1 MKKHMCKEPVI
12 VCDLKKGWL
21 ILLVSAVFISATG
34 YSQHQGYRPVGDL
47 GAFERQF
54 AAESSKIAS
63 IESTFTQEKVLT
75 ALTEKITSTGKFWF
89 KRSNKV
95 RIEYLKPYTYTM
107 IMNGDKMLF
116 RDDQKEN
123 MVNVRSNKLFQ
134 QINQIMIDCVQGTV
148 LESKDFNVKVFEDE
162 KTYLLEMD
170 PTTRSL
176 REFFSTIVL
185 KVDKKDFAANSIEMN
200 ERSGDRTTILFKDK
214 KLNAQFS
221 DAVFAF

>member
-1 MKKHMCKEPVI
+1 MKKHMYKGAAF
-12 VCDLKKGWL
+12 VCELNMRWM
-21 ILLVSAVFISATG
+21 ILFVWATFMSLAA

-47 GAFERQF
+47 GAFKKQF

-95 RIEYLKPYTYTM
+95 RIEYIKPYTYTM

-123 MVNVRSNKLFQ
+123 KVNVRCWK
-134 QINQIMIDCVQGTV
+134 
-148 LESKDFNVKVFEDE
+148 VKILMSR
-162 KTYLLEMD
+162 YLRTKK
-170 PTTRSL
+170 PTFSRWIL
-176 REFFSTIVL
+176 RQDRF
-185 KVDKKDFAANSIEMN
+185 ANSF
-200 ERSGDRTTILFKDK
+200 RQSF
-214 KLNAQFS
+214 
-221 DAVFAF
+221 

>member
-1 MKKHMCKEPVI
+1 MCKGTSFVCELRKRWII
-12 VCDLKKGWL
+12 VFLLATL
-21 ILLVSAVFISATG
+21 ISVAG
-34 YSQHQGYRPVGDL
+34 YSQHQGYRSISDL
-47 GAFERQF
+47 PAFKKQF
-54 AAESSKIAS
+54 AAESSKISS

-95 RIEYLKPYTYTM
+95 RIEYIKPYTYTM

-123 MVNVRSNKLFQ
+123 KVNLRSNKLFQ

-148 LESKDFNVKVFEDE
+148 LESKDFNVRIFEDE

-170 PTTRSL
+170 PTARSL

-200 ERSGDRTTILFKDK
+200 EKSGDRTTILFKDK
-214 KLNAQFS
+214 KLNTQFS

>member
-1 MKKHMCKEPVI
+1 M
-12 VCDLKKGWL
+12 
-21 ILLVSAVFISATG
+21 
-34 YSQHQGYRPVGDL
+34 
-47 GAFERQF
+47 
-54 AAESSKIAS
+54 
-63 IESTFTQEKVLT
+63 LT

-95 RIEYLKPYTYTM
+95 KIEYLKPYTYTM

-123 MVNVRSNKLFQ
+123 RVNVRSNKLFQ

-148 LESKDFNVKVFEDE
+148 LDSKDFNVGVFEDE
-162 KTYLLEMD
+162 RTYLLEMV
-170 PTTRSL
+170 PATKSL

-185 KVDKKDFAANSIEMN
+185 KVDKKDYTATSIEMN
-200 ERSGDRTTILFKDK
+200 EKSGDSTTIVFKDK
-214 KLNAQFS
+214 KLNTQLP

>member
-1 MKKHMCKEPVI
+1 MGWVI
-12 VCDLKKGWL
+12 VLA
-21 ILLVSAVFISATG
+21 IFISSSA

-47 GAFERQF
+47 AAFKKHF
-54 AAESSKIAS
+54 AEESSKISS
-63 IESTFTQEKVLT
+63 IESAFTQEKVLT
-75 ALTEKITSTGKFWF
+75 ALTEKITSTGRFWF

-107 IMNGDKMLF
+107 IMNGDKMLL

-123 MVNVRSNKLFQ
+123 KVNVRSNKLFQ

-148 LESKDFNVKVFEDE
+148 LESKDFKVTVFEDE
-162 KTYLLEMD
+162 KTYLLDMD
-170 PTTRSL
+170 PTARSL

-185 KVDKKDFAANSIEMN
+185 KVDKKDFAAYSIEMN
-200 ERSGDRTTILFKDK
+200 EKSGDRTTILFKDK
-214 KLNAQFS
+214 KLNTQLP

>member
-1 MKKHMCKEPVI
+1 MCKGTSF
-12 VCDLKKGWL
+12 VCDLRTSW
-21 ILLVSAVFISATG
+21 IIVLVGAIFISVAG
-34 YSQHQGYRPVGDL
+34 YSQHQGYRPIGDL
-47 GAFERQF
+47 AAFKKQF
-54 AAESSKIAS
+54 AAESAKISS

-75 ALTEKITSTGKFWF
+75 ALTEQITSTGKFWF

-95 RIEYLKPYTYTM
+95 RIEYIKPYAYTM

-123 MVNVRSNKLFQ
+123 LVNVRSNKLFQ

-148 LESKDFNVKVFEDE
+148 LESKDFNVRVFENE

-170 PTTRSL
+170 PTARGL
-176 REFFSTIVL
+176 REFFSTIIL
-185 KVDKKDFAANSIEMN
+185 KVDKKDFTANSIEMN
-200 ERSGDRTTILFKDK
+200 EKSGDRTTILFNDK
-214 KLNAQFS
+214 RLNTQFS

>member
-1 MKKHMCKEPVI
+1 MHKGTFF
-12 VCDLKKGWL
+12 VCNLKKEWAMVV
-21 ILLVSAVFISATG
+21 LLAVFISCAG

-47 GAFERQF
+47 AAFKKQF
-54 AAESSKIAS
+54 AAESSKVLS

-89 KRSNKV
+89 KRSNRV
-95 RIEYLKPYTYTM
+95 RIEYIKPYAYTM
-107 IMNGDKMLF
+107 IMNGDKMLL

-123 MVNVRSNKLFQ
+123 TVNVRSNKLFQ

-148 LESKDFNVKVFEDE
+148 LESKDFNVRVFEDE

-170 PTTRSL
+170 PTARSL

-185 KVDKKDFAANSIEMN
+185 KVDKKDFSAHSIEMN
-200 ERSGDRTTILFKDK
+200 EKAGDKTTILFKDK
-214 KLNAQFS
+214 KLNTQFS

>member
-1 MKKHMCKEPVI
+1 MKKHMYKGAAF
-12 VCDLKKGWL
+12 VCELNMRWM
-21 ILLVSAVFISATG
+21 ILFVWATFMSLAA

-47 GAFERQF
+47 GAFKKQF

-95 RIEYLKPYTYTM
+95 RIEYIKPYTYTM

-123 MVNVRSNKLFQ
+123 KVNVRSNKLFQ

-170 PTTRSL
+170 PTARSL

-214 KLNAQFS
+214 NLNAQIS

>member
-1 MKKHMCKEPVI
+1 MKKHMCKGTSFVCWTI
-12 VCDLKKGWL
+12 VFVW
-21 ILLVSAVFISATG
+21 ATFISVVG
-34 YSQHQGYRPVGDL
+34 YSQHQGYRPIGDL
-47 GAFERQF
+47 AAFKKQF
-54 AAESSKIAS
+54 AAESSKISS
-63 IESTFTQEKVLT
+63 IESSFTQEKVLT
-75 ALTEKITSTGKFWF
+75 ALTETITSTGKLWF

-95 RIEYLKPYTYTM
+95 RIEYIKPYTYTM

-123 MVNVRSNKLFQ
+123 KVNVRSNKLFQ

-170 PTTRSL
+170 PTARSL

-200 ERSGDRTTILFKDK
+200 EKSGDRTTILFKEK
-214 KLNAQFS
+214 KLNTQFS

>member
-1 MKKHMCKEPVI
+1 MYKGFAFVCEARKEWVI
-12 VCDLKKGWL
+12 A
-21 ILLVSAVFISATG
+21 LLLMTFICNEG
-34 YSQHQGYRPVGDL
+34 YSQHKGYRPIGDL
-47 GAFERQF
+47 ATFKKQF
-54 AAESSKIAS
+54 ATESSKVSS
-63 IESTFTQEKVLT
+63 IESSFTQEKVLT

-95 RIEYLKPYTYTM
+95 RIEYIKPYTYTM

-123 MVNVRSNKLFQ
+123 TVNVRSHKLFQ

-148 LESKDFNVKVFEDE
+148 LDSKDFKVSVFEDE
-162 KTYLLEMD
+162 KIYLLEMV
-170 PTTRSL
+170 PTSRSL

-185 KVDKKDFAANSIEMN
+185 KVDKKDFTANSIEMN
-200 ERSGDRTTILFKDK
+200 EKAGDSTNILFKDK
-214 KLNAQFS
+214 KLNTQFS

>member
-1 MKKHMCKEPVI
+1 
-12 VCDLKKGWL
+12 
-21 ILLVSAVFISATG
+21 
-34 YSQHQGYRPVGDL
+34 
-47 GAFERQF
+47 
-54 AAESSKIAS
+54 
-63 IESTFTQEKVLT
+63 VLT

-95 RIEYLKPYTYTM
+95 RIEYIKPYTYTM

-123 MVNVRSNKLFQ
+123 KVNVRSNKLFQ

-170 PTTRSL
+170 PTARSL

-214 KLNAQFS
+214 NLNAQIS